1 MAPLPKRMLVVIRG
15 HKPSRP
21 SLGDEVA
28 IETVVAVNPGVDT
41 LRRRETEVGVLRTPR
56 LVGGGAA
63 EKQL

>member
-41 LRRRETEVGVLRTPR
+41 LRRRETEVGV
-56 LVGGGAA
+56 
-63 EKQL
+63 